1 VVVAKEKDSLAT
13 ASKVQRVALA
23 LRFQVG
29 HLVLDIPKD
38 HVQEAW
44 LEVVAFMDSTLPNS
58 AVAGWGWQWADAL
71 LVGCVVSRTEWAMA
85 AARQCERVPLC
96 CPEVG
101 LE

>member
-1 VVVAKEKDSLAT
+1 MV
-13 ASKVQRVALA
+13 RF
-23 LRFQVG
+23 RFQVG

-85 AARQCERVPLC
+85 AARECERVPLC